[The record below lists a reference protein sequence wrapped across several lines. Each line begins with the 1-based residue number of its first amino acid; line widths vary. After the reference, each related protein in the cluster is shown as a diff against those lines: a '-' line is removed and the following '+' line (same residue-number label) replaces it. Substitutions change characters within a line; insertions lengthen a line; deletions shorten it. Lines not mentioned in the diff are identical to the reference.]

1 MDPETLKGV
10 FPVDDELPPAL
21 VRLCE
26 YSERA
31 GTDTIS
37 CDFALSDS
45 GQEQLERYFGESEL
59 PKSFG
64 VFGVDDSHSFYALW
78 LLDGRKPTDAP
89 VVYLAGGGYGSGVL
103 AKNMDEFLTLLPAG
117 IRTLGLVD
125 DWEKDEPCENAV
137 ALRKDLGI
145 EPPADPRSIVDAARA
160 EFPDLQSWIE
170 EHRS

>member
-1 MDPETLKGV
+1 MDAETLKAV
-10 FPVDDELPPAL
+10 FPVDDELSPVL

-26 YSERA
+26 HSERT
-31 GTDTIS
+31 GENTIS

-59 PKSFG
+59 PKSFA

-78 LLDGRKPTDAP
+78 LLDGRKLADAP
-89 VVYLAGGGYGSGVL
+89 VAYLAGAGYGTGVL
-103 AKNMDEFLTLLPAG
+103 AKNMDDFLPLLAAG

-125 DWEKDEPCENAV
+125 DWEEDEPCENAA
-137 ALRKDLGI
+137 ALREDLGI
-145 EPPADPRSIVDAARA
+145 EKPAEPRSIVDGARA
-160 EFPDLQSWIE
+160 EFPDLQPWIE